1 MIFKA
6 AIAAAALGVTI
17 LPSSAILLDN
27 LIGAGAAELQQVPR
41 VCASHR
47 CGWNPGYRVH
57 IVERRYYPRW
67 INATAYDA
75 EFAREYWKGIAE
87 PRSRAWY

>member
-1 MIFKA
+1 MIFKTA
-6 AIAAAALGVTI
+6 MAAAALGATI
-17 LPSSAILLDN
+17 LPASAILLDN
-27 LIGAGAAELQQVPR
+27 LAGAAELRQVTR

-47 CGWNPGYRVH
+47 CGWNPGHRVH

-67 INATAYDA
+67 IDAAAYDA